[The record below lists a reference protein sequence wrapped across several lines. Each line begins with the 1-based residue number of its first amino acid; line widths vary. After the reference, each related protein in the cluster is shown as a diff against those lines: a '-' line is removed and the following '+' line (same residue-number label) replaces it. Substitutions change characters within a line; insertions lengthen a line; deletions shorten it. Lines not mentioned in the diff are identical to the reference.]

1 MYCCSGAETPRSL
14 PGEPRKP
21 LHSTQHTT
29 TSAQQPPRTET
40 GSNPTG
46 TKPHHP
52 IPTQPTRQ
60 CRSTIPPDTSGRR
73 ANSQGKATKELS
85 ISPLWGMGALRT
97 VPAHH
102 AQAPKTSLRE
112 VSALLYACP
121 VSFILPPLQRPFPLS
136 FPACTKPFTFSS
148 SAGQPASP
156 DCRALLAAAAGLS
169 LRQQPEGAARSY
181 GAKRDAP
188 PRPHGS
194 GPGGT
199 LPPR

>member
-1 MYCCSGAETPRSL
+1 
-14 PGEPRKP
+14 
-21 LHSTQHTT
+21 
-29 TSAQQPPRTET
+29 
-40 GSNPTG
+40 
-46 TKPHHP
+46 
-52 IPTQPTRQ
+52 
-60 CRSTIPPDTSGRR
+60 
-73 ANSQGKATKELS
+73 
-85 ISPLWGMGALRT
+85 MGALRI

-102 AQAPKTSLRE
+102 AQASKTSLRE

-136 FPACTKPFTFSS
+136 FPACTKPLTFSS

-156 DCRALLAAAAGLS
+156 DCRAPLAAAAGLS